1 MANSPGDRGFRGLL
15 DAVLLVAS
23 DLALPAVL
31 RHITEAAC
39 TLVGARYGALGVI
52 GANRRLEQFIHVG
65 ISPEDALAIGALP
78 KGEGLLGLL
87 IVDPK
92 PQRIADIEV
101 HPDSFGMPPNHPPMH
116 SFLGVPILVRERVFG
131 NLYLT
136 EKIGADTFTEEDEEL
151 VVALAAVTGMII
163 ENVRLRDQVQALAI
177 LEDRERIAHDLHD
190 TVIQKLFAAGMAL
203 QGAARLAEPLVAERI
218 QGTIDDLDLT
228 IRDIRSTIFA
238 LQVETGA
245 GSDQGLRAKVMSV
258 IAEAA
263 GPLGFEPHLH
273 LAGPIDSH
281 VPVEVGEHLLAV
293 VREALSNAARHS
305 QATRV
310 DVFLEAGTEVVLR
323 IEDDGVGCSGS
334 GRVGGNG
341 LGNMAKRAKTL
352 GGTFELRA
360 GESLGTV
367 VEWAV
372 PLDDSAGGSPS
383 ELP

>member
-1 MANSPGDRGFRGLL
+1 MSTSAGDRGFRGLL
-15 DAVLLVAS
+15 DAILLVAS

-52 GANRRLEQFIHVG
+52 GPNRRLEQFIHVG
-65 ISPEDALAIGALP
+65 ISDEDALAIGGLP
-78 KGEGLLGLL
+78 KGKGLLGML
-87 IVDPK
+87 IVDPR
-92 PQRIADIEV
+92 PQRITDIAT
-101 HPDSFGMPPNHPPMH
+101 HPDSFGMPPNHPPMR
-116 SFLGVPILVRERVFG
+116 SFLGVPILVRDRVFG

-136 EKIGADTFTEEDEEL
+136 EKIDADAFTEEDEEL

-203 QGAARLAEPLVAERI
+203 QGAARLAEPMVAERI
-218 QGTIDDLDLT
+218 QSTIDDLDLT

-245 GSDQGLRAKVMSV
+245 GPDQGLRAKVMSV

-273 LAGPIDSH
+273 LAGPIDSL

-293 VREALSNAARHS
+293 VREALSNAARHAQS
-305 QATRV
+305 SRV
-310 DVFLEAGTEVVLR
+310 DVHLEAGTEVVLR

-334 GRVGGNG
+334 GRVGGRG
-341 LGNMAKRAKTL
+341 LGNMAKRAKAL

-360 GESLGTV
+360 GECAGTV

-372 PLDDSAGGSPS
+372 PLS
-383 ELP
+383 